1 MTVPT
6 TTSAVV
12 YTGTG
17 MSADYA
23 YTWQIVEDAD
33 LIVYRTAADGL
44 TVDRLTLTTDYTV
57 SGAGVFTGGEVTL
70 LAGNLA
76 NGVKL
81 FIGSDPEQIQS
92 LLLQQGAAFNPAD
105 LMAALDLVTRQVQS
119 LQRQLDV
126 SLRFPVSEALDGL
139 NNETPTAAARA
150 DQFPKFDADGN
161 LTLAPGTTPPSGPA
175 GGSLAG
181 SFPNPTLA
189 PASVGPTELQTTAV
203 VAGAYPVASITVDA
217 QGRLTAAAPGTLPTT
232 LPPDGPAGGDL
243 TGTYPNP
250 TLAVARA
257 LASRQIIAGT
267 GLTGGGDLT
276 ADRTL
281 TVAYGATST
290 TAAVGNDARLS
301 DSRAPTGA
309 AGGDLTGT
317 YPSPT
322 LVATGPG
329 AGSYT
334 AASISIDAKGRITAA
349 SSNTGLPPSGTAS
362 GDLSGSFPS
371 PTVAKVAGVT
381 PGTAGLSV
389 LDDATVA
396 DIKTTLGLATVA
408 SSGSATDLGTGTL
421 PLARLVNITDN
432 EIAAANKDG
441 AAGTASM
448 RTIGTGAAQ
457 ACGGTD
463 ARLSDS
469 RAPNGSAGGSLAGTY
484 PNPSFAAGAVITA
497 SIATGA
503 VTPPKLS
510 ILDAA
515 VLSALFISGSVYQN
529 NAQGIYLPA
538 YSCVYFIQRT
548 SNKIGKFHTV
558 TGNITQIAPPSGTI
572 ASSGN
577 MIWDATLARIIVPCT
592 LGFYLFNPAND
603 TNGSFVTTTATPNGG
618 SFSYDATNDWVYFAN
633 ASSKFTRIHSNGT
646 GEANQTTAGVSQF
659 QQTVGIGTVIFGME
673 QSTPSKVRKI
683 SAASWPAE
691 VATALTLPSG
701 VNLLGT
707 NGMAY
712 NPVTG
717 ELLLGGLN
725 GTLLVINP
733 TALTLTSTI
742 TLSGTASTSTSSII
756 VDTTTSRVFAFD
768 SLGKTWVLDATTY
781 AVLGFVTTYMSGN
794 TIINGSA
801 SLCYDPDRKVLYI
814 ANPSGGVIQRY
825 LV

>member
-33 LIVYRTAADGL
+33 LIVYQTAADGL
-44 TVDRLTLTTDYTV
+44 TVDRLVLDADYTV

-81 FIGSDPEQIQS
+81 FIGSDPEQIQA
-92 LLLQQGAAFNPAD
+92 LLLTQGAAFNPGD
-105 LMAALDLVTRQVQS
+105 LMAALDLLTRQVQS

-161 LTLAPGTTPPSGPA
+161 LVMAPGTTPPSGPA

-181 SFPNPTLA
+181 TFPNPTLA

-276 ADRTL
+276 TDRTL
-281 TVAYGATST
+281 TVAYGSSAG

-329 AGSYT
+329 VGSYT

-503 VTPPKLS
+503 VTPTKLS
-510 ILDAA
+510 MAEAA
-515 VLSALFISGSVYQN
+515 VLSAIFVSGNTYQT

-538 YSCVYFIQRT
+538 YSCVYFIQKT

-558 TGNITQIAPPSGTI
+558 TNVLTQIAPPSGTL
-572 ASSGN
+572 AASGN
-577 MIWDATLARIIVPCT
+577 MIWDATLARIIVPT
-592 LGFYLFNPAND
+592 TTGFYLFNPATD
-603 TNGSFVTTTATPNGG
+603 TNGSHVTTSAGINGG
-618 SFSYDATNDWVYFAN
+618 SLSYDATNDWVYFA
-633 ASSKFTRIHSNGT
+633 STLSKFIRIHSGGAN
-646 GEANQTTAGVSQF
+646 EAAQTTAGVQQF
-659 QQTVGIGTVIFGME
+659 SNTVAVGTVIYGVE
-673 QSTPSKVRKI
+673 AATPAKIRKI
-683 SAASWPAE
+683 SQSSWPAE
-691 VATALTLPSG
+691 VTTALSLPSG
-701 VNLLGT
+701 ENLNAT
-707 NGMAY
+707 NGFCY

-717 ELLLGGLN
+717 DLLAGGAK
-725 GTLLVINP
+725 GTLLVINLGSF
-733 TALTLTSTI
+733 TVSSTV
-742 TLSGTASTSTSSII
+742 TLSGGVSTATQCII
-756 VDTTTSRVFAFD
+756 VDVTTNRIFAFD
-768 SLGKTWVLDATTY
+768 ANGKCWILDATTY
-781 AVLGFVTTYMSGN
+781 AILGFITGYISGN
-794 TIINGSA
+794 GVINGTP
-801 SLCYDPDRKVLYI
+801 SLVYDPDRKVLWI
-814 ANPSGGVIQRY
+814 GNSAGTIQRY
-825 LV
+825 YV